1 MKQSNIWMISLIIGA
16 GSLFTSCHDGDMVEP
31 GSQYDIRKFEIKNE
45 GNSSLMIK
53 TYGRGKSKNV
63 YETIIDAKSVVEFD
77 EIKFGDGI
85 DSMQI
90 GYGSELLSFKV
101 MPYHG
106 EEIFYKPKWFTEN
119 AKVEFLSSNTALF
132 KISIDEK
139 SIEEIKSELEKE

>member
-1 MKQSNIWMISLIIGA
+1 MISLIIGA

-31 GSQYDIRKFEIKNE
+31 VSQYDIRKFEIKNV
-45 GNSSLMIK
+45 GSSSLRIK
-53 TYGRGKSKNV
+53 TYNRWFTTDTLIECN
-63 YETIIDAKSVVEFD
+63 SVVELED
-77 EIKFGDGI
+77 SKFCDDI